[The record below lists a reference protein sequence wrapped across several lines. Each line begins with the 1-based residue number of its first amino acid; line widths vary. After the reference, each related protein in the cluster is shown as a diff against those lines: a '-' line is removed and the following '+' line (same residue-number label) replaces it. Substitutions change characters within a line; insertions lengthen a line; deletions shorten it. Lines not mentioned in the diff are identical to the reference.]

1 MNLDYNR
8 YGNTLPE
15 NKVGADS
22 AEQLARAERIAGD
35 FRRMQL
41 ETGLVEVKG
50 SLDTQH
56 LKQLHTHVMKDV
68 YDWAGQTRQE
78 QQHERERL
86 SGDVQRGRIETISYA
101 PAAEVSARLDTLS
114 NQLKGENMLR
124 GNTPENFAGRAAHYF
139 DQLNY
144 IQPFRAGNEQTLMA
158 GMTVLAKQA
167 GYDLKFDQIKPEDLR
182 RAGDEALRNV
192 GESKAGP
199 GAEQSRLRELTSLFE
214 RATVPLP
221 GVQAEAARHPVM
233 RGPAQDPPELR
244 QQMFDAQRTVQQ
256 HGRNVVDNYAII
268 GMQGDVPRAKVEDT
282 YRALFH
288 ASRGELVQ
296 AGAPLLKEAATY
308 VEKNNPFPVEGPQ
321 PLRQAIRKL
330 EELQPAFESERNR
343 NTFVQASAKVENAL
357 WGSGSRM
364 EAQEVRRAADTVSS
378 GQNLSPAQVTRLDG
392 AMQTAYQVASK
403 SGDQE
408 TRSALQE
415 MGRSSQQLLQPK
427 PVTREGPAVTR
438 EIDRER

>member
-15 NKVGADS
+15 NKVGAGS

-56 LKQLHTHVMKDV
+56 LKQLHSHVMKDV

-86 SGDVQRGRIETISYA
+86 SGSLQRGRIETISYA
-101 PAAEVSARLDTLS
+101 PAAEVGPRLDALS

-124 GNTPENFAGRAAHYF
+124 GNTAENFAGRAAHYF
-139 DQLNY
+139 DQLNF

-192 GESKAGP
+192 GESRAGQ
-199 GAEQSRLRELTSLFE
+199 GSEQYRLRELTALFE
-214 RATVPLP
+214 RVTVPLP

-233 RGPAQDPPELR
+233 RGPVQEPAEVS
-244 QQMFDAQRTVQQ
+244 QQMRDAQRAVHQ
-256 HGRNVVDNYAII
+256 HGRNVVDTYAII
-268 GMQGDVPRAKVEDT
+268 AVQGDVSRVRVEDT
-282 YRALFH
+282 YRALNQV
-288 ASRGELVQ
+288 SRGEQ
-296 AGAPLLKEAATY
+296 IREGAPLLNDAARY
-308 VEKNNPFPVEGPQ
+308 VEKNNPFHVEAAQ
-321 PLRQAIRKL
+321 PLQQALRKL
-330 EELQPAFESERNR
+330 EELQPAFEGQRTR
-343 NTFVQASAKVENAL
+343 DAFTQASTTVENTL
-357 WGSGSRM
+357 WGNGSRL
-364 EAQEVRRAADTVSS
+364 EAQEVRRAADTVSR
-378 GQNLSPAQVTRLDG
+378 GDLLSPDQMRRLDG
-392 AMQTAYQVASK
+392 AMQTAYLASSR

-408 TRSALQE
+408 ARTALQV
-415 MGRSSQQLLQPK
+415 MGRTSQQLLQPT
-427 PVTREGPAVTR
+427 PLTRDGPAF
-438 EIDRER
+438 DRER

>member
-15 NKVGADS
+15 NKVGANT
-22 AEQLARAERIAGD
+22 AEQLARAERVAGD
-35 FRRMQL
+35 FRRMQI

-50 SLDTQH
+50 NLDTQH

-101 PAAEVSARLDTLS
+101 PASEVNTRLDSLS

-139 DQLNY
+139 DQLNF
-144 IQPFRAGNEQTLMA
+144 IQPFKAGNEQTLMA

-192 GESKAGP
+192 GESKAGQ
-199 GAEQSRLRELTSLFE
+199 GTEQSRLRELTSLFE
-214 RATVPLP
+214 RVTVPLP

-233 RGPAQDPPELR
+233 RGPAQGEPELQ
-244 QQMFDAQRTVQQ
+244 QQMYDAQRTVQQ
-256 HGRNVVDNYAII
+256 HGRNVVDTYAII
-268 GMQGDVPRAKVEDT
+268 GVQGDVPRAKVEDT

-288 ASRGELVQ
+288 AGRGEQIQ
-296 AGAPLLKEAATY
+296 AGAPLLHEAARF
-308 VEKNNPFPVEGPQ
+308 VEKNNPYHVEGAQ
-321 PLRQAIRKL
+321 PLQQAIRKM
-330 EELQPAFESERNR
+330 EELQPSYEAQRTRGAFVE
-343 NTFVQASAKVENAL
+343 ASSKVESTLWSNGNRPEAL
-357 WGSGSRM
+357 DV
-364 EAQEVRRAADTVSS
+364 QRAADTVSR
-378 GQNLSPAQVTRLDG
+378 GQLLSPDQVGRLDK

-408 TRSALQE
+408 IRGALQE
-415 MGRSSQQLLQPK
+415 MGRSSQQLLQPE
-427 PVTREGPAVTR
+427 PQTRSGPAF
-438 EIDRER
+438 DRER